1 MSNIKGLKPNPNSKY
16 KQGYFAGATK
26 YVGPEPVIY
35 RSLLEYRFMVQCEL
49 NPNIL
54 KWSSE
59 NIQIPYYMNEKNA
72 QGKFVPVKHI
82 YNIDFTLW
90 MKNGAVYVVEIKPS
104 SLTPLNEAQIKRN
117 PIMYKNACKWKAAIL
132 WCKQRGY
139 IFKVITEKDLKKSI
153 VT

>member
-1 MSNIKGLKPNPNSKY
+1 
-16 KQGYFAGATK
+16 
-26 YVGPEPVIY
+26 
-35 RSLLEYRFMVQCEL
+35 
-49 NPNIL
+49 
-54 KWSSE
+54 
-59 NIQIPYYMNEKNA
+59 
-72 QGKFVPVKHI
+72 
-82 YNIDFTLW
+82 

>member
-16 KQGYFAGATK
+16 KQGYFHGATK
-26 YVGPEPVIY
+26 YIGPEPVIY

-49 NPNIL
+49 NTNIL